1 MRILYTGAFRYPDK
15 DAAGKRVNNI
25 INCLVMSESIKDIFV
40 AGWEQKENSSFNRDG
55 KVTHESFSILDKK
68 NNSKIR
74 KIINFAFQGYS
85 LLKWFYNKRDC
96 FDIIILYNPPAF
108 FAASMLIMGKIF
120 NKKLI
125 LDSTEWYESE
135 HLPGGRYGMASLEN
149 YIRML
154 YVYPR
159 FKNVIAISSFLEKYY
174 LTRGVKNVIRVP
186 PLAVKNPVSF
196 GKSKDQL
203 HSDLN
208 LLYAGSPGRKDRL
221 DELVYKIINSKN
233 NINESVKLHI
243 AGINEEQFYLIRP
256 ELKRYQNKIT
266 SFVKFYGRIPMSE
279 VLELYKRMDY
289 CIFIRE
295 NKRYALAGF
304 PSKVVESLSTDT
316 PIITNPVGDIDEILP
331 HIGIA
336 IDMGKDNI
344 DEELQR
350 AITRK
355 NSFHGTLTA
364 IFNDNFSVDSKKH
377 SIENFI
383 VEKLI

>member
-25 INCLVMSESIKDIFV
+25 INCLVMSDSIKDIFV
-40 AGWEQKENSSFNRDG
+40 AGWEQKEDKNFIPG
-55 KVTHESFSILDKK
+55 EKVTHESFSILDKK

-74 KIINFAFQGYS
+74 KVINFAFQGHS
-85 LLKWFYNKRDC
+85 LLKWFYNKRHF

-108 FAASMLIMGKIF
+108 FAALMLIMGKIF

-149 YIRML
+149 YIRMR

-159 FKNVIAISSFLEKYY
+159 FKNVMAISSFLEKYY
-174 LTRGVKNVIRVP
+174 LRCGVKNVIRVP
-186 PLAVKNPVSF
+186 PLAVKSPISF
-196 GKSKDQL
+196 VKSKNEL
-203 HSDLN
+203 HSELS

-221 DELVYKIINSKN
+221 DELVYKIINTKN
-233 NINESVKLHI
+233 KINESVILHI
-243 AGINEEQFYLIRP
+243 AGITEEQFYQTSP
-256 ELKRYQNKIT
+256 ELKYYQAKIA

-279 VLELYKRMDY
+279 VLELYRKIDY

-336 IDMGKDNI
+336 IDMNKDNI

-350 AITRK
+350 AIAKR
-355 NSFHGTLTA
+355 SDFHGNLTA
-364 IFNDNFSVDSKKH
+364 IFNDNFSVESKKYL
-377 SIENFI
+377 IENFI
-383 VEKLI
+383 VEKLL